1 MKGVTLVV
9 ILTLAL
15 SLAACEAAMPSTTP
29 DATATFVPTPTS
41 APSPSSTTIPT
52 PPPTPAPTPTM
63 APPRLMASH
72 IVESA
77 IQNLREQTSY
87 HVSAVFETGTVTT
100 TIEADVEPPNRG
112 YVREEWV
119 SGLATNIDEFLF
131 IDDYRYSRPP
141 SFRVWFDYSATT
153 WSRRTI
159 RDFPYNLSLLA
170 EEVGGLT
177 INGTEVIDGVTAY
190 RVTGAAEGGFEEA
203 LGFDVVVRSRDD
215 ITAIKMWI
223 SLDDLLP
230 LRIEARFDRTG
241 ESFSAVYSDF
251 GAAVD
256 LSAPEVLD
264 LDYLQRLLDGTL
276 DPEGK
281 GLMVRAF
288 PPEGQK
294 CVEGEIGAGPYEE
307 LVSGNSD
314 LNDVLLWVLD
324 HCEWE
329 VFSFTDKFARSGL
342 SEALYSLDLTVLNI
356 PRGDMTGDLATCVRE
371 AVGLES
377 LFEVGW
383 GERAPTPEEIAGA
396 YVCNVAAEEE
406 EVY

>member
-1 MKGVTLVV
+1 M
-9 ILTLAL
+9 I
-15 SLAACEAAMPSTTP
+15 E
-29 DATATFVPTPTS
+29 TS
-41 APSPSSTTIPT
+41 
-52 PPPTPAPTPTM
+52 
-63 APPRLMASH
+63 
-72 IVESA
+72 
-77 IQNLREQTSY
+77 
-87 HVSAVFETGTVTT
+87 TVTT

-112 YVREEWV
+112 YVREQWV
-119 SGLATNIDEFLF
+119 SGLAKNVDEFLF
-131 IDDYRYSRPP
+131 NDDYRYSRPP
-141 SFRVWFDYSATT
+141 NFKVWFDYSATT

-159 RDFPYNLSLLA
+159 RDFPYDLSLLA
-170 EEVGGLT
+170 DEVGELT
-177 INGTEVIDGVTAY
+177 INGTEVIDGVNAY
-190 RVTGAAEGGFEEA
+190 RVTGAAEGGLEEA

-215 ITAIKMWI
+215 ITAIEMWI

-276 DPEGK
+276 DPKGK

-288 PPEGQK
+288 PPEGQE
-294 CVEGEIGAGPYEE
+294 CVEGEIGADPYEE
-307 LVSGNSD
+307 LVSGNTD
-314 LNDVLLWVLD
+314 LDGVLLWVLD
-324 HCEWE
+324 YCEWE
-329 VFSFTDKFARSGL
+329 VFSFSDNFARSGL
-342 SEALYSLDLTVLNI
+342 GEALYSLDLTALNI
-356 PRGDMTGDLATCVRE
+356 RRGDMTGDLAQCVRR
-371 AVGLES
+371 AVGLEP

-396 YVCNVAAEEE
+396 DACNVAAEEE

>member
-1 MKGVTLVV
+1 M
-9 ILTLAL
+9 
-15 SLAACEAAMPSTTP
+15 SAMIE
-29 DATATFVPTPTS
+29 TS
-41 APSPSSTTIPT
+41 
-52 PPPTPAPTPTM
+52 
-63 APPRLMASH
+63 
-72 IVESA
+72 
-77 IQNLREQTSY
+77 
-87 HVSAVFETGTVTT
+87 TVTT

-112 YVREEWV
+112 YVREQWV
-119 SGLATNIDEFLF
+119 SGLAKNVDEFLF
-131 IDDYRYSRPP
+131 NDDYRYSRPP
-141 SFRVWFDYSATT
+141 NFKVWFDYSATT

-159 RDFPYNLSLLA
+159 RDFPYDLSLLA
-170 EEVGGLT
+170 DEVGELT
-177 INGTEVIDGVTAY
+177 INGTEVIDGVNAY
-190 RVTGAAEGGFEEA
+190 RVTGAAEGGLEEA

-215 ITAIKMWI
+215 ITAIEMWI

-276 DPEGK
+276 DPKGK

-288 PPEGQK
+288 PPEGQE
-294 CVEGEIGAGPYEE
+294 CVEGEIGADPYEE
-307 LVSGNSD
+307 LVSGNTD
-314 LNDVLLWVLD
+314 LDGVLLWVLD
-324 HCEWE
+324 YCEWE
-329 VFSFTDKFARSGL
+329 VFSFSDNFARSGL
-342 SEALYSLDLTVLNI
+342 GEALYSLDLTALNI
-356 PRGDMTGDLATCVRE
+356 RRGDMTGDLAQCVRR
-371 AVGLES
+371 AVGLEP

-396 YVCNVAAEEE
+396 DACNVAAEEE